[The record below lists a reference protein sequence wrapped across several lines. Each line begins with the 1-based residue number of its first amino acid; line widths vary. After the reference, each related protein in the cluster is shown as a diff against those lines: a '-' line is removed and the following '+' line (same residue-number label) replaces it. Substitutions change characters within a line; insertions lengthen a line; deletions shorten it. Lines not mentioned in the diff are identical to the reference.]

1 MILRALVM
9 RYEFLGRQG
18 DQSMFGKE
26 IREEFSRVIVGYGAQ
41 SLGALLLLAVS
52 WIVAGWVSRMLGR
65 GLERARV
72 DLTLSRFVA
81 RLARWVILLLAILG
95 CLGIFGVETTSFAAV
110 IGAAGLAVGLA
121 FQGTLAN
128 FAAGVMLLVFRPF
141 EVNDAI
147 KAAGQSGK
155 VDAIGIFATTI
166 DTFDRRRLII
176 PNSSIF
182 GSTIENMSHHPSR
195 RVEIQ
200 VGVSYDA
207 EIDHCREVLQQAAES
222 VPDRLEDPAPAVV
235 VTGLAASSVDWTVYV
250 WANAADLGK
259 VKQGTIA
266 AVKKSLEDAGIGIP
280 YPQMEV
286 HLPGREV
293 A

>member
-1 MILRALVM
+1 MYGEKM
-9 RYEFLGRQG
+9 
-18 DQSMFGKE
+18 
-26 IREEFSRVIVGYGAQ
+26 REEFSRVIVGYGAQ
-41 SLGALLLLAVS
+41 SLGALLLLVVS
-52 WIVAGWVSRMLGR
+52 WIAAGWVSRILGR

-81 RLARWVILLLAILG
+81 RLARWAILILAILG

-176 PNSSIF
+176 PNSAIF
-182 GSTIENMSHHPSR
+182 GSTIENMSHHSIR
-195 RVEIQ
+195 RAEVQ

-207 EIDHCREVLQQAAES
+207 AIDHCREVLQQAVDS
-222 VPDRLEDPAPAVV
+222 VPDRLEDPAPAVI
-235 VTGLAASSVDWTVYV
+235 VTGLAASSVDWSIYV
-250 WANAADLGK
+250 WANSPDLGK
-259 VKQGTIA
+259 VKQGTIT
-266 AVKKSLEDAGIGIP
+266 AVKKALEEAGIGIP

-286 HLPGREV
+286 HLPGRETG
-293 A
+293 